1 MLELIREL
9 AEYEKAPE
17 EVTVDPK
24 HFEESGFGENPVWWA
39 FVVENSEEVEVV
51 EEVEG
56 VEEVGGDEAGL
67 SEDLQISS
75 NGKTSQTNPLLPR
88 QMGQRHSSSGIGGV
102 DHTSEASMRRGG
114 SKHII
119 AFALY
124 YIRYSTWKGQVMYLE
139 DILVTESMR
148 GQGIGK
154 ILIERLKEEAREK
167 GFKRI
172 TWQVLD
178 WNEPAINFYKK
189 FDAKFDPE
197 WVNVVLDI

>member
-1 MLELIREL
+1 MKIRKATIADCPGMLELIREL

-39 FVVENSEEVEVV
+39 FVVEDATFN
-51 EEVEG
+51 
-56 VEEVGGDEAGL
+56 
-67 SEDLQISS
+67 
-75 NGKTSQTNPLLPR
+75 
-88 QMGQRHSSSGIGGV
+88 
-102 DHTSEASMRRGG
+102 
-114 SKHII
+114 II

-148 GQGIGK
+148 GKGIGR

-197 WVNVVLDI
+197 CVNVVPDL